1 MFIFCLTE
9 RLEGVFNAVGPNPV
23 TNTKLTRE
31 TAAVLEKPLILPNVP
46 AWGLKLALGERSQL
60 LLGSQRV
67 SCEKIREEGFTFDYP
82 NLRPALED
90 LLG

>member
-1 MFIFCLTE
+1 MFTFALE
-9 RLEGVFNAVGPNPV
+9 NRLEGVFNAVAPNPV

-31 TAAVLEKPLILPNVP
+31 AAEVLEKPLWLPNVP
-46 AWGLKLALGERSQL
+46 AIVLKLALGQRSQL
-60 LLGSQRV
+60 VLGSQRV
-67 SCEKIREEGFTFDYP
+67 SCEKIQGEGFSFDYP